1 MAIKLIKAC
10 KELNIKLSQAIQY
23 ARQLGYDLGTDP
35 NTPID
40 DGLYLL
46 LAEVFNRDKV
56 AKIKTDLQR
65 EAELHSTES
74 SNNSNNMSNIG
85 DTFAY
90 VCKRLE
96 ITSTQKAII
105 MEKLSI
111 KHDNVLI
118 DYDTFDKIFE
128 LQRDLERAKKP
139 TSSVIPQNAGT
150 VKKEK
155 KSTSGV
161 NKNVVELGKETC
173 NICLKFHDK
182 AIDIW
187 NNNQTSPFKFDRLQE
202 LLKSGVRSNCY
213 FQKLASNNDSPRCTM
228 FVILAKDCCIELRLT
243 LNVKQSGFKQFYCFF
258 VPRVRVVAL
267 PPRMDYVKAN
277 CSFNIIDN
285 KDNGVIPNANIY
297 KLMEE
302 VEKLPF
308 PRADVNQERDKAIW
322 NKYVEALRKLVYQ
335 KEQIWRVKS
344 MSEMPYYSKELANE
358 DDSLLDIV
366 IEERDLLRQFEKE
379 IAATFDREGLI
390 DYGVNT
396 RSGFLEFSGERDM
409 SKGETEKLVDMAV
422 QYFYELTPESPTR
435 SIVCL
440 LKFKYNTE
448 NIKETIY
455 PEIANTL
462 LNEYQLEVS
471 IEDNGRVQVPE
482 KYARHVE
489 KVISDKYAAFLTLY
503 KDNSVRHIVK
513 ANVKTTSR
521 FFNAEDYRAVLAA
534 NNVTAKSKIYF
545 TDGKLMH
552 IKVGASLSNDLFTQH
567 GFQLVKKTYTFF
579 SYNTQAII
587 PIDGL
592 YIEDGTYCLDFID
605 KQNSI
610 SQYLKLIH
618 DTLHDDSFVRGQTHY
633 VYEFMDDEAREIL
646 RDFKTDVEKPNLVS
660 FSLQTSILTITAED
674 AAKHRTIIDEIR
686 RQCPD
691 VIIEDA
697 YYSPQYYIHLKGEAK
712 TFREETISAIQNALR
727 LKDYDHIKYDSYRN
741 FETTAVTYTFNN
753 DGERKQFIENLEAIC
768 APYKDSLEIQIEN
781 ELGTTLY
788 EFKKNDRLVQDKERE
803 LRNNIRQ
810 ASFVYLNAEE
820 YNRFK
825 QARKEKGDA
834 FDTREGIQ
842 IGTLIQKEGDCFTFK
857 ISNEFLD
864 LLDTKGTEALKGGF
878 IRPIFPGE
886 LTNINRMVRAMHKI
900 TSPDR
905 DGFPANPNISNFI
918 FDPSAT
924 REPWKDL
931 DEVRAKILENLNEPL
946 LKNQPK
952 QLEAVTK
959 AIAAQDIA
967 IIQGPPGTGKTTV
980 IAEIIW
986 QTLLENGDARILITS
1001 QTNLAVDNALERLKG
1016 KRMVRPIRIGNIDK
1030 FEDEG
1035 KVYSD
1040 TRLKQWTEAPVGSV
1054 VEGYHKDNAIH
1065 AWINSVCDSVSDDAE
1080 LAVPL
1085 KKWRD
1090 NLRNETELIKRTF
1103 AKQYNQHIN
1112 VFAATCSECGS
1123 RHFSELFNLMYNAG
1137 AESAQE
1143 PIFDLVIMDEASKA
1157 TPPELVLPLTLG
1169 KKVVVIGDHKQLP
1182 PMIDSDEFA
1191 EALGTMGAKQL
1202 AEELSAEDLKVS
1214 QFEKL
1219 FSHAPDYAITSLDT
1233 QFRMH
1238 EQIMKCISQFYA
1250 DQKELERGLVC
1261 GIKET
1266 QDIPDL
1272 NDKASRWHGLSL
1284 LPFLEPDTHAIWVN
1298 VDTPEQQRKNSTSY
1312 YNLGEVEAI
1321 QTVLRALTKADG
1333 FSEYMQA
1340 QEKEEDKEI
1349 GVITYY
1355 MSQMRAIRNALY
1367 PSLDKSQWRNFERFK
1382 CDNEY
1387 SIPFRINT
1395 VDRFQGMERNI
1406 VIVSTVRSNKYER
1419 PNGEVVANEKYPTAL
1434 GFAKELQ
1441 RINVGFSRAKR
1452 LLIVVGNKEHFAHK
1466 PEYAN
1471 AISQMKYIDISQLQ
1485 NL

>member
-1 MAIKLIKAC
+1 MAIKLIEAC
-10 KELNIKLSQAIQY
+10 KKLNIGMSTAVEFCKRHGRAI
-23 ARQLGYDLGTDP
+23 ATDP
-35 NTPID
+35 CAHIEND
-40 DGLYLL
+40 LYLL
-46 LAEVFNRDKV
+46 LAKEFNEEIALK
-56 AKIKTDLQR
+56 L
-65 EAELHSTES
+65 EAEHIPNRSMTGNAQIIDL
-74 SNNSNNMSNIG
+74 G
-85 DTFAY
+85 DD
-90 VCKRLE
+90 V
-96 ITSTQKAII
+96 
-105 MEKLSI
+105 
-111 KHDNVLI
+111 
-118 DYDTFDKIFE
+118 
-128 LQRDLERAKKP
+128 
-139 TSSVIPQNAGT
+139 
-150 VKKEK
+150 
-155 KSTSGV
+155 
-161 NKNVVELGKETC
+161 C
-173 NICLKFHDK
+173 NICLNFHDK
-182 AIDIW
+182 TINAW
-187 NNNQTSPFKFDRLQE
+187 NGNTKNPFCFDKLKQ
-202 LLKSGVRSNCY
+202 LLSDGVLLNCY
-213 FQKLASNNDSPRCTM
+213 FQKLASNDEIPRCTM
-228 FVILAKDCCIELRLT
+228 FIVISPDCCVEVRMK
-243 LNVKQSGFKQFYCFF
+243 LNVENKGFQQRYCFF
-258 VPRVRVVAL
+258 VPRIRVVAL
-267 PPRMDYVKAN
+267 PPNKNYVKAK
-277 CSFNIIDN
+277 CTIKVLEN
-285 KDNGVIPNANIY
+285 KDSGITPNPALHR
-297 KLMEE
+297 LMDE
-302 VEKLPF
+302 VATLSLPKV
-308 PRADVNQERDKAIW
+308 DVNQERDKEIW
-322 NKYVEALRKLVYQ
+322 NKYVEALRNLVYQ
-335 KEQIWRVKS
+335 KEQIWRVKA

-358 DDSLLDIV
+358 DDSLFDIV
-366 IEERDLLRQFEKE
+366 IEEKDLLRQFEKE
-379 IAATFDREGLI
+379 IAETFQREGLV
-390 DYGVNT
+390 DYGVNA
-396 RSGFLEFSGERDM
+396 RNGFLEFSGERDM
-409 SKGETEKLVDMAV
+409 SKGEYEKLVDMAD
-422 QYFYELTPESPTR
+422 QYFYELTPESPIR

-448 NIKETIY
+448 NIKDTIY

-471 IEDNGRVQVPE
+471 IEDNGRVQIPE

-489 KVISDKYAAFLTLY
+489 KVISDKYAAFITLY

-521 FFNAEDYRAVLAA
+521 FFNADDYRAVLDAR
-534 NNVTAKSKIYF
+534 NVTAKSKIYF
-545 TDGKLMH
+545 SDGKLMH
-552 IKVGASLSNDLFTQH
+552 IKIGAGLPNDLFTQH
-567 GFQLVKKTYTFF
+567 GFQLVKKTFTFF
-579 SYNTQAII
+579 SYNTQASI

-592 YIEDGTYCLDFID
+592 YIEDGTYCLDSID

-618 DTLHDDSFVRGQTHY
+618 DTLHDDSFARGQTHY
-633 VYEFMDDEAREIL
+633 VYEFMDDETKEIL
-646 RDFKTDVEKPNLVS
+646 RDFKTDVEQPNLVS

-674 AAKHRTIIDEIR
+674 ATKHRTILEEIR
-686 RQCPD
+686 NKCPD
-691 VIIEDA
+691 VIVEDA
-697 YYSPQYYIHLKGEAK
+697 DYSPQYYIHLKGEAK
-712 TFREETISAIQNALR
+712 TFREETINSIRNALR
-727 LKDYDHIKYDSYRN
+727 LKYYDHIKYDSYRN
-741 FETTAVTYTFNN
+741 FETTAVTYTFDE
-753 DGERKQFIENLEAIC
+753 DGERKQFIENLETIC
-768 APYKDSLEIQIEN
+768 SPYKDSLEIQIEN

-810 ASFVYLNAEE
+810 ASFVYLNADE

-864 LLDTKGTEALKGGF
+864 LLDTKGTEAFKGGF

-886 LTNINRMVRAMHKI
+886 LTNINRMVRAMRKI

-924 REPWKDL
+924 REPWKEL
-931 DEVRAKILENLNEPL
+931 DEVRVKILENLNEPL
-946 LKNQPK
+946 LRNQPK

-986 QTLLENGDARILITS
+986 QTLLENRNARILITS

-1016 KRMVRPIRIGNIDK
+1016 KRMVRPIRIGNIEK
-1030 FEDEG
+1030 FENEG
-1035 KVYSD
+1035 KVYAD
-1040 TRLKQWTEAPVGSV
+1040 TRLKQWTEAPVGSRE
-1054 VEGYHKDNAIH
+1054 EGYHRDNAIH
-1065 AWINSVCDSVSDDAE
+1065 AWINSVYDSVSDDAE
-1080 LAVPL
+1080 LAIPL

-1103 AKQYNQHIN
+1103 AKQYHKHIN

-1123 RHFSELFNLMYNAG
+1123 RHFSELFNLMYSVG
-1137 AESAQE
+1137 AETAQE
-1143 PIFDLVIMDEASKA
+1143 PVFDLVIMDEASKA

-1202 AEELSAEDLKVS
+1202 AEELSAEELKVS

-1219 FSHAPDYAITSLDT
+1219 FSHAPEYAITSLDT

-1250 DQKELERGLVC
+1250 DQKELEHGLIC

-1272 NDKASRWHGLSL
+1272 KDKSSRWHGLTL
-1284 LPFLEPDTHAIWVN
+1284 LPFLEPDVHAIWVN
-1298 VDTPEQQRKNSTSY
+1298 VDTPEQQRKDSTSY
-1312 YNLGEVEAI
+1312 YNSGEVEAI
-1321 QTVLRALTKADG
+1321 QTVLRALTKAEG
-1333 FSEYMQA
+1333 FSEYMRA

-1367 PSLDKSQWRNFERFK
+1367 PSFDRNQWRNFERFK
-1382 CDNEY
+1382 YDNDY
-1387 SIPFRINT
+1387 SLPFRINT
-1395 VDRFQGMERNI
+1395 VDKFQGMERNI
-1406 VIVSTVRSNKYER
+1406 VIVSTVRSNKFQHT
-1419 PNGEVVANEKYPTAL
+1419 NGKIVANVKYPNAL

-1441 RINVGFSRAKR
+1441 RINVGFSRAKK
-1452 LLIVVGNKEHFAHK
+1452 LLIVIGNKEHFAHK
-1466 PEYAN
+1466 LEYAN
-1471 AISQMKYIDISQLQ
+1471 AIAQMKNVDIRQLQ